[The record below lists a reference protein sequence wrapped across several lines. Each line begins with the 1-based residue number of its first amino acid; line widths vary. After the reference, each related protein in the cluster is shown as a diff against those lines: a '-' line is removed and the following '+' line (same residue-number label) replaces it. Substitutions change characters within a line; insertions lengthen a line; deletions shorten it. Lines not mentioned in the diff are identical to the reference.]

1 MESVK
6 IKKLLDN
13 YFEGRTTLEEE
24 KLLEDYFNQ
33 PDVSE
38 ELKSYQPLFMG
49 FSMARQDVLDKKI
62 TLPEEKKV
70 KFINSKT
77 ISIAAAIF
85 VGIGVFVLSQS
96 QITADEKEALEA
108 LNQSRAKMMMLSEKL
123 NYGADKLQFVS
134 AFSDAAERVFNI
146 QE

>member
-134 AFSDAAERVFNI
+134 EFSDAAERVFNI
-146 QE
+146 EE

>member
-24 KLLEDYFNQ
+24 KILEDYFNQ

>member
-134 AFSDAAERVFNI
+134 EFSDAAERVFNI